1 MTYALM
7 IWTIVACDAYSCKLD
22 WRQVLEFDY
31 SRDAKVLCEEAGKEL
46 FADRKYKC
54 IKTK

>member
-7 IWTIVACDAYSCKLD
+7 IWTIVACGAYECKAD
-22 WRQVLEFDY
+22 WRQVIEFD
-31 SRDAKVLCEEAGKEL
+31 SLQAKVLCEEAGKEL